1 MESDT
6 LEIRRQTCDL
16 IRTAFG
22 IVDASGRC
30 PDHGMAHVVA
40 QKARERGFDK
50 GLVVAFGEYIA
61 PGVGYPRMTAMEI
74 VAHLNGG
81 FPVSYDT

>member
-6 LEIRRQTCDL
+6 LEIRRETCDL
-16 IRTAFG
+16 IRSAFG
-22 IVDASGRC
+22 IEDSSERC
-30 PDHGMAHVVA
+30 QEHGLAHVVA

-61 PGVGYPRMTAMEI
+61 PGLGYPRMSSREI
-74 VAHLNGG
+74 LAYLNGG
-81 FPVSYDT
+81 FPVFYDI